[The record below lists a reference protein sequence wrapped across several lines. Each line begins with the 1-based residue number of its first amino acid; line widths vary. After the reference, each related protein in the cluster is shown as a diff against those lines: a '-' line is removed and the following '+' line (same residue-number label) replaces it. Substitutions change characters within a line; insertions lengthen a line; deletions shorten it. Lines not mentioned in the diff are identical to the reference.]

1 MNKIEKALQMCLS
14 HPSFD
19 SSDEGIKSA
28 VGYFEF
34 AEEWFKD
41 DGAYS
46 DYEYYCEGEDKEPTY
61 WWITAYVDEIDNYRN
76 VVIEA
81 ISDET
86 GKSILISTRG
96 YEVENRID
104 MELVRNCTDFD
115 EVVDAVNEFLNNM
128 DNFTFDEE
136 PEKEEYDDWDVDIR
150 DLIEYDD

>member
-19 SSDEGIKSA
+19 STEEGIKSA
-28 VGYFEF
+28 EGYFEF
-34 AEEWFKD
+34 VEEWFNPN
-41 DGAYS
+41 GAYS
-46 DYEYYCEGEDKEPTY
+46 DYCSYCEGEDKEPTY
-61 WWITAYVDEIDNYRN
+61 WWITAYVGEIDDYRN

-81 ISDET
+81 FSDET

-128 DNFTFDEE
+128 DDFT
-136 PEKEEYDDWDVDIR
+136 YDDEPD
-150 DLIEYDD
+150 ENEEEGY